1 MKRGLLI
8 MSYGTPERIE
18 DVAEYYTHIRRG
30 NPPPEALL
38 EELIERYRAVG
49 GPTALNQIT
58 RAQAEAIGEAVSRQ
72 TPLDGLYVAF
82 KHVSP
87 FIAEVVE
94 RMSAEGIERGVGLVL
109 APHYSLRSIAEYQ
122 AYAERANAP
131 GLSLDIVPSWHDAPG
146 FIEGLGRRLRDALD
160 EAGDEAHV
168 VFTAHSVPAAVLESG
183 DPYPDQLLR
192 TCELVAERTDVR
204 NWSFAY
210 QSAGRTADP
219 WLGPDILDTIRDLAD
234 RRAAPA
240 IVVQAIGFVSD
251 HLEILYDLDLEAR
264 QEAERANLRFVR
276 TRMQNADPD
285 FVETLAKIVVDR
297 LDAPPAIGEAPAPR

>member
-72 TPLDGLYVAF
+72 TPLHGLYVAF

-204 NWSFAY
+204 DWSFAY

-285 FVETLAKIVVDR
+285 FVETLAKIVIDR
-297 LDAPPAIGEAPAPR
+297 LDTPPAIGEASAPR